1 MTTETKELTV
11 LERVQNGVT
20 QKHSFDGRSREGKT
34 VRRLHNIA
42 GYTATDVFY
51 QVTDN
56 DAYARTTWYTQLSLT
71 GTQPQTLV
79 DEYVHLSGEVVYL
92 SSEVIVE
99 VVSDKALYFAGHKVE
114 LVDGEIVRTP
124 YEVVAPSWYGSLENA
139 ELEKYRWVNSQW
151 ADGEQLTLLARL
163 LTSRKENIE
172 NHKQLLKKK
181 LVALDEFNNSLS
193 YFEREVASVVK
204 KSTSEQPTFEDPR
217 LLFDNAVK
225 HGVQLCVNYMSEYL
239 HKTTVDAHEPRAF
252 RSYERTDD
260 VRVYTATEAY
270 AFTVYH
276 FLSTWEPVIPEQIK
290 LKVLEQF
297 SKKVLD

>member
-34 VRRLHNIA
+34 VRRLHDIA

-51 QVTDN
+51 QVTPSDS
-56 DAYARTTWYTQLSLT
+56 YARTTWYTQLSLT

-124 YEVVAPSWYGSLENA
+124 YEVVAPSWHFSLENA
-139 ELEKYRWVNSQW
+139 DLEKYRWVNNQW
-151 ADGEQLTLLARL
+151 DNGQQLEQIKRL
-163 LTSRKENIE
+163 IVSRKEDIE
-172 NHKQLLKKK
+172 REKELNRLK
-181 LVALDEFNNSLS
+181 VEALTAFNLTKN
-193 YFEREVASVVK
+193 YFEQLAEETIEKLAHELDSPAS
-204 KSTSEQPTFEDPR
+204 TEDH
-217 LLFDNAVK
+217 FDNAIK
-225 HGVQLCVNYMSEYL
+225 AGVAWCAVYMRNYL
-239 HKTTVDAHEPRAF
+239 HKTTVDIYDPRGF
-252 RSYERTDD
+252 RTNPDKA
-260 VRVYTATEAY
+260 VRVYTAVEAY
-270 AFTVYH
+270 AFTVQAV
-276 FLSTWEPVIPEQIK
+276 LQDWEQRIPKEIK

-297 SKKVLD
+297 SKKVWR

>member
-51 QVTDN
+51 QVTPSDS
-56 DAYARTTWYTQLSLT
+56 YARTTWYTQLSLT

-124 YEVVAPSWYGSLENA
+124 YEVVAPSWHFSLENA
-139 ELEKYRWVNSQW
+139 DREKYRWVNNQW
-151 ADGEQLTLLARL
+151 DNGQQLEQIKRL
-163 LTSRKENIE
+163 IVSRKEDIE
-172 NHKQLLKKK
+172 REKELNKLK
-181 LVALDEFNNSLS
+181 VEALTAFNLTKN
-193 YFEREVASVVK
+193 YFEQLAEETIEKLAHELDSPAS
-204 KSTSEQPTFEDPR
+204 TEDH
-217 LLFDNAVK
+217 FDNAIK
-225 HGVQLCVNYMSEYL
+225 AGVAWCAVYMRNYL
-239 HKTTVDAHEPRAF
+239 HKTTVDIHDPRGF
-252 RSYERTDD
+252 RMHVDKD
-260 VRVYTATEAY
+260 VRVYTAVEAY
-270 AFTVYH
+270 AFTVQAV
-276 FLSTWEPVIPEQIK
+276 LQDWEQRIPKEIK

-297 SKKVLD
+297 SKKVWR